1 MNKEDFKIIT
11 FALVVAL
18 IFVSLLVGLASF
30 ADSTTRESINE
41 RYCQESKESF
51 KQVNVRISLSEKD
64 ELKHLKR
71 IKEESIFDIA
81 YYCTKGEK

>member
-11 FALVVAL
+11 FCLIMTL
-18 IFVSLLVGLASF
+18 IFVSIIIGLASF

-41 RYCQESKESF
+41 RYCQESKESL
-51 KQVNVRISLSEKD
+51 KQGSVRINLSEKD

-71 IKEESIFDIA
+71 IKEKSIFDIA